1 MVVLGK
7 NRVEIRVRSGASM
20 KGAGLDS
27 RSL

>member
-1 MVVLGK
+1 MDVLGK

-20 KGAGLDS
+20 EGAGLDN